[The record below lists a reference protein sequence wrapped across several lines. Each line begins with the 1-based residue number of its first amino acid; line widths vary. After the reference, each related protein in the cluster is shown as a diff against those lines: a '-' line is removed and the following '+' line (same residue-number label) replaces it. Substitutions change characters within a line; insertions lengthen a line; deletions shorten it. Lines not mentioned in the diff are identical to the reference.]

1 MLSHQILVKLCN
13 HAPVQV
19 LSSLELLVEP
29 LDKTVNKKVKDSQVG
44 TEVERANDLIRSGLR
59 AIVAVVAIEE
69 ETAGNAHKF
78 LERLQK
84 KEKLAAMLQ
93 AIDAESL
100 AVHTPA
106 FVRVKRLFAK
116 LLATPAAAAL
126 LAPPPPSATRG
137 PLSS

>member
-1 MLSHQILVKLCN
+1 M
-13 HAPVQV
+13 
-19 LSSLELLVEP
+19 
-29 LDKTVNKKVKDSQVG
+29 D
-44 TEVERANDLIRSGLR
+44 GLR
-59 AIVAVVAIEE
+59 LIGWCVSLHETRRSVAA
-69 ETAGNAHKF
+69 
-78 LERLQK
+78 R
-84 KEKLAAMLQ
+84 EK
-93 AIDAESL
+93 DAESL

>member
-1 MLSHQILVKLCN
+1 MRQPPPPDAN
-13 HAPVQV
+13 
-19 LSSLELLVEP
+19 
-29 LDKTVNKKVKDSQVG
+29 KTA
-44 TEVERANDLIRSGLR
+44 R
-59 AIVAVVAIEE
+59 
-69 ETAGNAHKF
+69 
-78 LERLQK
+78 
-84 KEKLAAMLQ
+84 EK
-93 AIDAESL
+93 DAESL